1 MSDEHATLRQRTIAA
16 AAPGIQRRA
25 AAAWT
30 SVAQTHLPEYA
41 DGRAPTPEV
50 DG

>member
-1 MSDEHATLRQRTIAA
+1 MTARQQCLAA
-16 AAPGIQRRA
+16 AAPGIERRA
-25 AAAWT
+25 VDAWT